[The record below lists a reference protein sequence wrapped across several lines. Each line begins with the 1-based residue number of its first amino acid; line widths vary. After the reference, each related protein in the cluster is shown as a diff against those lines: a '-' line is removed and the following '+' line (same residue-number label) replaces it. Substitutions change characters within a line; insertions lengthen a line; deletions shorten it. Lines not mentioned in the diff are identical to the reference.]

1 MIHSFKYFITHLSMK
16 NKIILLISLTLILFS
31 SQNAFSQL
39 AYSPL
44 IDSIIN
50 LSTAGSISLLD
61 REISGDTSTMIGG
74 TPYTI
79 TSRYYST
86 TSNTKAAQY
95 IYEKFEGYGLN
106 TRYMTFRPATNG
118 MNVIGVKTGSKYPTR
133 QYIICAHYDDMP
145 SSGLAPGADDNGS
158 GTCAVIEAA
167 RLLAP
172 LTFDYTIVFIA
183 FDEEELG
190 LYGSKAYAD
199 TAFYMNHDTI
209 LGVINLD
216 MIAWDSND
224 DYKLSIHVNNNS
236 MSFADDVI
244 SAYNIYQP
252 QLVPSKLFSMS
263 GGSDHQSFWNRGYK
277 AILAI
282 ESTSDFNAYYHT
294 SNDRFEHVN
303 LPYFSGMTKAA
314 IAALMSFAWDFRIN
328 FSHEPLASNNDTTGR
343 EAVVTINS
351 PQPLVTA
358 GTNSP
363 RLYYKINNGSL
374 NYLNTSY
381 VNLDTFKFVIPG
393 QPPGNTVSYYFAAQ
407 DSLGRFVG
415 TLPAGGRG
423 TNPPGTN
430 SPLNFFIYQVA
441 EIDTLTVCSTT
452 LPKPILDNQTTYDT
466 INVFQQG
473 NIVDLNVN
481 LTIYHTWDG
490 DLSIS
495 LIGPNQAEIDLSTNN
510 GGSGDNYF
518 NTTFDDE
525 ASIPITSG
533 SPPFTG
539 SYRPEQPLSAFDY
552 LPLFG
557 NWILKVNDNASGDTG
572 QLASWCLIFQR
583 SLVTGINSSREPVQY
598 ELSQNYPNPFNSS
611 TKINFNIAKQSDV
624 KIILYDILGREI
636 KSLVDSRLER
646 GKYDIYFNANNFASG
661 VYFYTM
667 YLNGKFFDSRKMVM
681 IK

>member
-1 MIHSFKYFITHLSMK
+1 MK
-16 NKIILLISLTLILFS
+16 NKIIRFISISVLLFS
-31 SQNAFSQL
+31 SASIFSQL
-39 AYSPL
+39 AYSPV
-44 IDSIIN
+44 IDSVIN
-50 LSTAGSISLLD
+50 LSTIESMSLLD

-79 TSRYYST
+79 TSRYYNNP
-86 TSNTKAAQY
+86 SNDKAGQY
-95 IYEKFEGYGLN
+95 IYEKFLSYGLN
-106 TRYMTFRPATNG
+106 ARYMNFRPASNG
-118 MNVIGVKTGSKYPTR
+118 INVIGTKLGSKYPGR

-167 RLLAP
+167 RLLSP
-172 LTFDYTIVFIA
+172 LTFDYTLVFIA
-183 FDEEELG
+183 FDQEELG

-216 MIAWDSND
+216 MIAWDSNN
-224 DYKLSIHVNNNS
+224 DYQLSIHVNNNS
-236 MSFADDVI
+236 MSFADNII
-244 SAYNIYQP
+244 SVYNIYQP
-252 QLVPSKLFSMS
+252 QLVPSKTTSMS

-282 ESTSDFNAYYHT
+282 ESISDFNTHYHT
-294 SNDRFEHVN
+294 SNDKFQYVN
-303 LPYFSGMTKAA
+303 VPFFSSMTKAA

-328 FSHEPLASNNDTTGR
+328 FNHVPLVSSNDTTDR
-343 EAVVTINS
+343 EAVVTIDS
-351 PQPLVTA
+351 PQPIVTSGA
-358 GTNSP
+358 NAP
-363 RLYYKINNGSL
+363 RLYYKVNNEML
-374 NYLNTSY
+374 NYLNSSY
-381 VNLDTFKFVIPG
+381 VNLDTFKFIIPG
-393 QPPGNTVSYYFAAQ
+393 QPLGNVVSYYFAAQ

-423 TNPPGTN
+423 TNPPGTI
-430 SPLNFFIYQVA
+430 SPVNFFTYQVT
-441 EIDTLTVCSTT
+441 EIDTYTVCSTT
-452 LPKPILDNQTTYDT
+452 LPKPILDNSTTYDT
-466 INVFQQG
+466 INVFQPG

-495 LIGPNQAEIDLSTNN
+495 LKGPNQAEIDLSSHN
-510 GGSGDNYF
+510 GGSGDNYY

-525 ASIPITSG
+525 AAIPITSG

-539 SYRPEQPLSAFDY
+539 SYRPEQPLSTFDY
-552 LPLFG
+552 LPLAG
-557 NWILKVNDNASGDTG
+557 SWVLEVNDNAAGDTG

-583 SLVTGINSSREPVQY
+583 GLVIGANNNEQQPVQY

-624 KIILYDILGREI
+624 KIMLYDILGREV
-636 KSLVDSRLER
+636 KLLVDSKLER
-646 GKYDIYFNANNFASG
+646 GKYDIYMNANNLASG

-667 YLNGKFFDSRKMVM
+667 YINGEFFNSKKMVM